1 MNGDKAVKW
10 DAVAL
15 AVTVVLAIVG
25 FNAWCM
31 KLIINDALSSNM
43 AIITKEYVTKADFNR
58 HVDHCEAM
66 LTK

>member
-1 MNGDKAVKW
+1 MPNDKSIKW
-10 DAVAL
+10 DAVAV
-15 AVTVVLAIVG
+15 AVTTVLAIIC

-58 HVDHCEAM
+58 HVDHCESI
-66 LTK
+66 KN